1 MATSTLRKVLPPD
14 EPTSSPRL
22 TFVEHLDELRR
33 RLLICLGAVVVT
45 SSLALWK
52 AGWLVGWLK
61 RPAGDQLARLAFFSP
76 TEALAAYVQVGVLA
90 GVALALPIL
99 CYQAWAFVRPALTW
113 RERTYGV
120 AFVWWGSL
128 CFVLGAE
135 VGYGVLLPF
144 FLKFL
149 LSVGSPHLAPVI
161 SVNQYLSFVLG
172 VILLCGAVF
181 ELPVVVFLLS
191 RMGLVSAQM
200 LRRHRLLA
208 MLILLIV
215 AAIVTPT
222 TDAISLFL
230 LALPLA
236 LLYELSALIAAG
248 STPRRSRPPQP
259 PHTPARPT

>member
-1 MATSTLRKVLPPD
+1 M
-14 EPTSSPRL
+14 
-22 TFVEHLDELRR
+22 ELRR
-33 RLLICLGAVVVT
+33 RLLVCVLTVLLASGLGFW
-45 SSLALWK
+45 LAD
-52 AGWLVGWLK
+52 WLLAWLK
-61 RPAGDQLARLAFFSP
+61 RPAGYLLPTLAFFSP
-76 TEALAAYVQVGVLA
+76 TEGLVAYLT
-90 GVALALPIL
+90 VAVAFGLVAALPVL
-99 CYQAWAFVRPALTW
+99 LYQLWAFVRPALTW

-120 AFVWWGSL
+120 AFVCWGSL

-135 VGYGVLLPF
+135 VGYGVLLPY

-161 SVNQYLSFVLG
+161 SVSQYLSFVLG

-191 RMGLVSAQM
+191 RMGLVNPQM
-200 LRRHRLLA
+200 LRRHRPLA
-208 MLILLIV
+208 MLIILIV
-215 AAIVTPT
+215 AAMVTPT

-236 LLYELSALIAAG
+236 LLYEFSRLIAAG

-259 PHTPARPT
+259 PHIPARPT